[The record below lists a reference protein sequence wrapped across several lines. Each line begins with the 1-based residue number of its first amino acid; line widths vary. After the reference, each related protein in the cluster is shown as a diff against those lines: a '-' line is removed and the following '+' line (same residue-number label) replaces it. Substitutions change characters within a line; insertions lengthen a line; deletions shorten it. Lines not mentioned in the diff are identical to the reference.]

1 MADGVV
7 VHRLNTGDLRAYK
20 ALRDE
25 MLEGHPEAFTSDAQ
39 TEGHRRAEDY
49 LPRLGLERPEG
60 GHLTFGAWEAT
71 SLLGAIGLERDMRP
85 KVRHIG
91 HVVGMM
97 VRDDAQSRG
106 IGRMLLDALIEEARD
121 RTRTADA
128 HGDRR
133 QRERTAPLRKHGL
146 RALRHAAQ
154 SHPGRRPISRQDPHG
169 EVLVSAPRPSTYVV
183 RPPRGSSKLGAAPRL
198 LMSAAEPFSS
208 RSLPFGAATRGV
220 SGAA

>member
-7 VHRLNTGDLRAYK
+7 VRRLNAGDLRAYK
-20 ALRDE
+20 VLRDD

-60 GHLTFGAWEAT
+60 GHLTFGAWQAT

-106 IGRMLLDALIEEARD
+106 IGRMLLDALIEEARAAALELLTLTVTD
-121 RTRTADA
+121 GNAS
-128 HGDRR
+128 
-133 QRERTAPLRKHGL
+133 
-146 RALRHAAQ
+146 ALRLY
-154 SHPGRRPISRQDPHG
+154 
-169 EVLVSAPRPSTYVV
+169 ESTGFAHFGTLHKAIRV
-183 RPPRGSSKLGAAPRL
+183 GARYHDKIHMVKYL
-198 LMSAAEPFSS
+198 
-208 RSLPFGAATRGV
+208 
-220 SGAA
+220 